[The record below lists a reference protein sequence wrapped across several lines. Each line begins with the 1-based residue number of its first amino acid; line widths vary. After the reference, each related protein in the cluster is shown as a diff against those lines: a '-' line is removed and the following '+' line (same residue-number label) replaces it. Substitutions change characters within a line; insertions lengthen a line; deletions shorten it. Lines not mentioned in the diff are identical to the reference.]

1 MNSNMLIEQ
10 RSTAK
15 TRLRWFTLYA
25 DYPAAIRAKRL
36 AENVSRAIGREWQL
50 SAEMWKLDA
59 IAPVGSIRNL
69 IAQEAAEA
77 DVLLIAVSSLDQP
90 DPAVIEWLHSLV
102 DWKANRVIPGLLVGL
117 LGDEDHKVSD
127 QNWLVEELMQF
138 AGRTQ
143 MRLAWHVC
151 GQELVEDSH
160 WLNADVEHLLV
171 RKKTCGV

>member
-1 MNSNMLIEQ
+1 
-10 RSTAK
+10 
-15 TRLRWFTLYA
+15 
-25 DYPAAIRAKRL
+25 
-36 AENVSRAIGREWQL
+36 
-50 SAEMWKLDA
+50 
-59 IAPVGSIRNL
+59 
-69 IAQEAAEA
+69 
-77 DVLLIAVSSLDQP
+77 
-90 DPAVIEWLHSLV
+90 
-102 DWKANRVIPGLLVGL
+102 VIPGLLVGL

-143 MRLAWHVC
+143 MRLVWHFC

>member
-1 MNSNMLIEQ
+1 MNSNILIEQ

-36 AENVSRAIGREWQL
+36 AEKVARAIGCEWQL

-102 DWKANRVIPGLLVGL
+102 DWKANRLIPGLLVGL
-117 LGDEDHKVSD
+117 LGDEDHKLSD
-127 QNWLVEELMQF
+127 KNWLVEELVQF
-138 AGRTQ
+138 AGRTH
-143 MRLAWHVC
+143 MHLAWHVC

-160 WLNADVEHLLV
+160 WLSAGVENLLV
-171 RKKTCGV
+171 RKKACGV

>member
-1 MNSNMLIEQ
+1 MNSNMLIEP
-10 RSTAK
+10 RPTAK
-15 TRLRWFTLYA
+15 ARLRWFTLYA

-36 AENVSRAIGREWQL
+36 AAGVARTVGREWQL

-77 DVLLIAVSSLDQP
+77 DVLLIAISALDPP
-90 DPAVIEWLHSLV
+90 DQAVIEWLHSLV
-102 DWKANRVIPGLLVGL
+102 DWKANRLIPGLLVGL
-117 LGDEDHKVSD
+117 LGDEDHQVTQQS
-127 QNWLVEELMQF
+127 WMVEELTRF

-143 MRLAWHVC
+143 MSLAWHVC
-151 GQELVEDSH
+151 DQEFAEDSS
-160 WLNADVEHLLV
+160 WLNGDVENLLA